1 MKKRFLPLLLVPSMV
16 SAEQLCDGDTQTTPS
31 ENFTVISEATE
42 YVVDNTTGLA
52 WARCVVGQS
61 WDSTLQSCTGE
72 PLRLTWQEALQQATT
87 YRAGNHTDWRLPNV
101 KELVSVVE
109 RQCVEPAANLDLF
122 PAAPD
127 DRYWSST
134 PYTGSDSTTTAWAVA
149 FYNGRI
155 DTSEKTSDFY
165 VRMVRY
171 AE

>member
-1 MKKRFLPLLLVPSMV
+1 MRKLLLAVLLS
-16 SAEQLCDGDTQTTPS
+16 SSGAIAEQSCDGDTQTTAV
-31 ENFTVISEATE
+31 ENFTVLSDTTE

-72 PLRLTWQEALQQATT
+72 PLRLTWQEALQQASTF
-87 YRAGNHTDWRLPNV
+87 RAGNHTDWRLPNL
-101 KELVSVVE
+101 KELVSIVE
-109 RQCVEPAANLDLF
+109 RQCVEPAANLNLF
-122 PAAPD
+122 PNAPD
-127 DRYWSST
+127 DRYWTST
-134 PYTGSDSTTTAWAVA
+134 PHTGSSMTTRSWAVA

-155 DTSEKTSDFY
+155 DTSEKSSDFY